1 MVKHYL
7 IVQCFFCEIVNVIR
21 GISLSQKNSAKEL
34 KCNQDCGSQRRTML
48 LIAQLLKCQ
57 LVFYMVQEKFWKINF
72 YWWYYQ
78 NSYCCYH
85 VADKWIFQNQR
96 KLGPQRFFF
105 KKVVVVMSWYHSV
118 KIAGNLSNKKLSS
131 ACDFIWVLQ
140 FFIISYRYFV

>member
-1 MVKHYL
+1 
-7 IVQCFFCEIVNVIR
+7 
-21 GISLSQKNSAKEL
+21 
-34 KCNQDCGSQRRTML
+34 ML

-57 LVFYMVQEKFWKINF
+57 LVLYMVQEKFWKINF

-140 FFIISYRYFV
+140 FFSISCRYFVEQLWSFSLNNSFKQKVKTKHSVLVNVPNVIHIDFFFSIKKN